1 VELKRAPLDLREVVR
16 RTAETFHPLVAARGQ
31 RLPLSVPAEPLPM
44 VADPTRLDQVLGNLL
59 RNAVQYSERGGRLEV
74 VAARDGEHAVVRVI
88 DDGIG
93 MSAELLE
100 EVFEPFSQGQQSLDR
115 PAGGLGI
122 GLTLVRKLVELHG
135 GAVRASSDGVG
146 RGSTFAVRLPL
157 AAGSVGQHEV
167 EPEQAVVGGG
177 DGEVVA

>member
-1 VELKRAPLDLREVVR
+1 
-16 RTAETFHPLVAARGQ
+16 
-31 RLPLSVPAEPLPM
+31 
-44 VADPTRLDQVLGNLL
+44 L

-74 VAARDGEHAVVRVI
+74 VAASDGEHAVVRVI

-93 MSAELLE
+93 MSEELLE
-100 EVFEPFSQGQQSLDR
+100 QVFEPFSQGQQSLDR
-115 PAGGLGI
+115 PVGGLGI
-122 GLTLVRKLVELHG
+122 GLTLVRQLVELHG

-146 RGSTFAVRLPL
+146 RGSTFEVRLPL
-157 AAGSVGQHEV
+157 AAAVAAPDGSAGRGGQHEV